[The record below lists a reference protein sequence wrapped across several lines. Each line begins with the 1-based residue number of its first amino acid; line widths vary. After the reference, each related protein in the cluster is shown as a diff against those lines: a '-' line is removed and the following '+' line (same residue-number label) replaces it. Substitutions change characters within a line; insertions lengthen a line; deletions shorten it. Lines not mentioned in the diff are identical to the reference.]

1 MINNLL
7 KTSGAPSNYVEK
19 CIIDSY
25 FKIERSSIGNFN
37 KQAAN
42 LKINKTNFV
51 G

>member
-1 MINNLL
+1 MIDHLL
-7 KTSGAPSNYVEK
+7 KTSGAPSNFVEK

-25 FKIERSSIGNFN
+25 FKIEGSSIGNFS

-42 LKINKTNFV
+42 LKINKINFV